1 MQAGLGHLV
10 HLQDLP
16 EARIEVSRGAGE
28 QLSWAWVDVVP
39 GILLQKMGLKWSH
52 QVFGVLPGP
61 LHQLY
66 SESK

>member
-1 MQAGLGHLV
+1 MQAGLEHLV

-16 EARIEVSRGAGE
+16 EARIGVSRGAGE
-28 QLSWAWVDVVP
+28 QLSRAWVGVVP
-39 GILLQKMGLKWSH
+39 GILLQKVGLKWSH